1 MGRYSIMLS
10 VSLWLAFCSMA
21 YAKSVHMPEPQKEPF
36 PMSQTD
42 YSPTVDRKN
51 YGNLLPPVGPYSHA
65 VKHGS
70 VLYLSG
76 FTAYGTA
83 AQGKSMAE
91 QAGAIFS
98 QLKAITEV
106 EGVDMRSLIKV
117 TVFITDFNQAQELR
131 QELFK
136 QYEGNLPASSLVEV
150 AKLFS
155 PEVNIEI
162 EAIFGL

>member
-1 MGRYSIMLS
+1 
-10 VSLWLAFCSMA
+10 
-21 YAKSVHMPEPQKEPF
+21 
-36 PMSQTD
+36 MSQKD
-42 YSPTVDRKN
+42 HFLAVDRKN
-51 YGNLLPPVGPYSHA
+51 YETLLPPVGPYSHA
-65 VKHGS
+65 VKHGN

-76 FTAYGTA
+76 VTAYGTA

-98 QLKAITEV
+98 QLKAIAKA

-117 TVFITDFNQAQELR
+117 TVFITDFSQAQELR

-150 AKLFS
+150 GKLFS

-162 EAIFGL
+162 EVIFGL